1 MSKPM
6 RSESLDIV
14 VTVQHPAHVH
24 FFRNIIDE
32 LEQAGHNVTV
42 FARKKDITERLLQQF
57 EIPYTILAGPA
68 ESLPGLAKVQLTY
81 EARLYAKARRIR
93 PDIMMAIG
101 GVAVSHVSKLVD
113 ATSIIFIDNEDV
125 LSNYVSW
132 PFADVVCTPERF
144 ESDYGSSHVRYSGY
158 HEVAYL
164 HPDVFEPKPNLL
176 EDYGVNPKETF
187 SVVRLVGWNAHH
199 DVGKSGFSK
208 TDRQTLLSTLAEYGD
223 VYLTS
228 ESELPPKFEQYQLPV
243 PPHLIHHLL
252 YYADLYVGDSQTM
265 ATEAAIL
272 GTPAVRSN
280 SFAGT
285 DDMSNFIEL
294 EQEYDLLNSI
304 TDGEQAISTAEQL
317 LQDPSTKA
325 LWSKKRAKLFDDK
338 INVNQFV
345 LNLIY
350 ESVGR
355 VRKREEVLT

>member
-1 MSKPM
+1 MNKPVYNT
-6 RSESLDIV
+6 SLDIV
-14 VTVQHPAHVH
+14 ITVQHPAHVH

-32 LEQAGHNVTV
+32 LEQVGHNVVV
-42 FARKKDITERLLQQF
+42 FARKKDITERLLQEF
-57 EIPYTILAGPA
+57 NIPHTVLAGHA
-68 ESLPGLAKVQLTY
+68 ESLPSLAKVQLSY
-81 EARLYAKARRIR
+81 EARLYSKARQIR
-93 PDIMMAIG
+93 PDLLMAIG

-132 PFADVVCTPERF
+132 PFADIVCTPERF
-144 ESDYGSSHVRYSGY
+144 ESEYGSSHFRYSGY
-158 HEVAYL
+158 HELAYL

-176 EDYGVNPKETF
+176 NDHGVNPDETF

-208 TDRQTLLSTLAEYGD
+208 TDRQILLSTLAEHGD
-223 VYLTS
+223 VYVTS
-228 ESELPPKFEQYQLPV
+228 ESELPAEFEQYRLPV

-280 SFAGT
+280 SFAGP

-294 EQEYDLLNSI
+294 EQEYDLLYSI
-304 TDGEQAISTAEQL
+304 TDGKQAISTAERL

-325 LWSKKRAKLFDDK
+325 RWGIKRAKLFDDK

-345 LNLIY
+345 LDLVR
-350 ESVGR
+350 ESVGG
-355 VRKREEVLT
+355 VRKKEEALT